1 LIREDSD
8 KKERRDG
15 ATMARKTNL
24 GYAIAVV
31 GGIGLGLLLGSE
43 FAGTYTTLL
52 GAALTIIA
60 VATIAISRK
69 GN

>member
-1 LIREDSD
+1 MDPDI
-8 KKERRDG
+8 
-15 ATMARKTNL
+15 ARMEGNI
-24 GYAIAVV
+24 GYATAVL

-60 VATIAISRK
+60 IATIAISRK